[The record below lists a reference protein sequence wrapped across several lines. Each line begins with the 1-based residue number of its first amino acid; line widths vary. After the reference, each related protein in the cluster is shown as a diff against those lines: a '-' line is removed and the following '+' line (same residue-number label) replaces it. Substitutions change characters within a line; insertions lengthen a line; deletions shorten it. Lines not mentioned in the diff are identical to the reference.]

1 MKEMKMLTKKLS
13 LAFLGAA
20 LIATAALAHAP
31 EKGKN
36 GGQQVDAGNYHVE
49 AVVKDNTLDVF
60 ITDHDEKPV
69 LTKGFKGTAVLIVK
83 GKPAQIV
90 LAPRGDNVLTGT
102 SPVEL
107 AAPIRGAI
115 QITNDERQTVQAK
128 F

>member
-1 MKEMKMLTKKLS
+1 MTKNLS
-13 LAFLGAA
+13 LAALGVVLIAGAA
-20 LIATAALAHAP
+20 FAHAP

-49 AVVKDNTLDVF
+49 AVVKGNTLDVF
-60 ITDHDEKPV
+60 VTDHGEKPV
-69 LTKGFKGTAVLIVK
+69 STKGFKGTAILVVS
-83 GKPAQIV
+83 GKPAKIT

-107 AAPIRGAI
+107 AAPVRGAI
-115 QITNDERQTVQAK
+115 QITNGDNETVQAK

>member
-1 MKEMKMLTKKLS
+1 MITRKLS
-13 LAFLGAA
+13 LSVLGAA
-20 LIATAALAHAP
+20 MLAGAALAHAP

-49 AVVKDNTLDVF
+49 AVAKGNTLDVF
-60 ITDHDEKPV
+60 VTDHAETPV
-69 LTKGFKGTAVLIVK
+69 STKGFKGTAVLIVK
-83 GKPAQIV
+83 GKPAKIT
-90 LAPRGDNVLTGT
+90 LAPRGDNVLSGT

-115 QITNDERQTVQAK
+115 QITNGDNETVQAK

>member
-1 MKEMKMLTKKLS
+1 MFARKILFAML
-13 LAFLGAA
+13 GVVV
-20 LIATAALAHAP
+20 IGGAALAHAP

-49 AVVKDNTLDVF
+49 AVARGNTLDVY
-60 ITDHDEKPV
+60 ITDHSETPV
-69 LTKGFKGTAVLIVK
+69 ATKGFKAIAVLIVK
-83 GKPAQIV
+83 GKPQQIS
-90 LAPRGDNVLTGT
+90 LAPRGANVLTGT

-115 QITNDERQTVQAK
+115 QITNSESQTVQAK

>member
-1 MKEMKMLTKKLS
+1 MSTRKLAFAIFGAAMLTGV
-13 LAFLGAA
+13 AF
-20 LIATAALAHAP
+20 AHAP

-49 AVVKDNTLDVF
+49 AVVKGNTLNVF
-60 ITDHDEKPV
+60 VTGHDENAV
-69 LTKGFKGTAVLIVK
+69 STRGFKATAVLIVK
-83 GKPAQIV
+83 GKPVQIT

-115 QITNDERQTVQAK
+115 QITNNDSQTFQAK

>member
-1 MKEMKMLTKKLS
+1 MMMRKLIYTV
-13 LAFLGAA
+13 LGTVMIAGAA
-20 LIATAALAHAP
+20 FAHAP

-49 AVVKDNTLDVF
+49 AVVKGNTIEVF
-60 ITDHDEKPV
+60 VTDHSETPV
-69 LTKGFKGTAVLIVK
+69 ATKGFRGTAVLVVK
-83 GKPAQIV
+83 GKPAKIE
-90 LAPRGDNVLTGT
+90 LAPRGQNVLAGT

-115 QITNDERQTVQAK
+115 QLTNGSNETVQAK

>member
-1 MKEMKMLTKKLS
+1 MPIRKLS

-20 LIATAALAHAP
+20 VIAGAALAHAP

-49 AVVKDNTLDVF
+49 AVVKGNTLDIF
-60 ITDHDEKPV
+60 ITGHDEKPV
-69 LTKGFKGTAVLIVK
+69 STKGFKATAVLIVK
-83 GKPAQIV
+83 GKAAQIS
-90 LAPRGDNVLTGT
+90 LAPRGDNILTGT
-102 SPVEL
+102 SAVEL

-115 QITNDERQTVQAK
+115 QITNAENETVQAK

>member
-1 MKEMKMLTKKLS
+1 MLTKKLS

-20 LIATAALAHAP
+20 LLAGAALAHAP
-31 EKGKN
+31 AKGKN

-49 AVVKDNTLDVF
+49 AVAKGNTLDVY
-60 ITDHDEKPV
+60 ITDHSEKPV
-69 LTKGFKGTAVLIVK
+69 TTKGFKATAVLIVK
-83 GKPAQIV
+83 GKPAQIT

-107 AAPIRGAI
+107 GATIRGAI
-115 QITNDERQTVQAK
+115 QITNSENQTVQAK

>member
-1 MKEMKMLTKKLS
+1 M
-13 LAFLGAA
+13 LGAA
-20 LIATAALAHAP
+20 MITGAAFAHAP

-49 AVVKDNTLDVF
+49 AVVKGNTLDVF
-60 ITDHDEKPV
+60 ITDHGEMPV
-69 LTKGFKGTAVLIVK
+69 STKGFKATAVLVVK
-83 GKPAQIV
+83 GKAQQIT
-90 LAPRGDNVLTGT
+90 LAPRGENALTGT

-115 QITNDERQTVQAK
+115 QITNSENQTVQAK